1 VELGV
6 KIKEFEQKLR
16 SDVEYK
22 RVLEN
27 RVNLEKE
34 IESLKTALEIKNVE
48 IVSLRKTN
56 NELTSQVIFG
66 FFSFFCVFLF

>member
-1 VELGV
+1 MELGV
-6 KIKEFEQKLR
+6 KLKDYEQKLR

-22 RVLEN
+22 RILDN

-56 NELTSQVIFG
+56 NELTSQV
-66 FFSFFCVFLF
+66 SFLFCF